1 MPSTSGTLP
10 TGTVTFLFT
19 DIEGSTRLVELLGD
33 GYVEVL
39 DAHHRILRLA
49 IEEHGGI
56 VVSTEGDSFFAVFPT
71 ADDAAAAAAGARAEI
86 SRHPWPDGATVAV
99 RMGIHTGVG
108 LLGGDNYA
116 GRDVHIGARI
126 AAAGH
131 GGQILLSGESAAS
144 MAVDVR
150 SLGWFRL
157 RGIDGEVEILE
168 IPATDDTVFPPP
180 RTADT
185 PTNLPPQSSRF
196 LGRDAEIE
204 EVTDLVA
211 DRRLVTLVGPGG
223 TGKTR
228 LAIQVAST
236 QLDRFPGGVL
246 FVSLDAVL
254 ESEEVPAA
262 ILLALGSDGQT
273 GGIESVIG
281 SIGGSRVLLV
291 LDNFEHVVDAAPA
304 LNRLLGGCPNL
315 HVLATSQVPLDL
327 AAESVY
333 HVPPLG
339 LPHSATPDGIEASDA
354 ARLFLAIVEQR
365 SPGFAVGDDDAP
377 TVAAIVEKL
386 DGLPLAIE
394 LAAARVRLFGLDG
407 LLSEL
412 DDHLVD
418 LGGGRADAAERHRTL
433 SSAIAWSYGL
443 LDVSQQAVLRHASV
457 FVGGFGIDDAVAV
470 CRSLGRSEVIDAID
484 ALVDRNLVVADSVAG
499 RPRFRLLETIKAY
512 AHGRLVD
519 SGEGEAAHASHAD
532 RYLAMTIG
540 FRGQLRGPDA
550 YANLEILTTERA
562 NVDAAL
568 AWSAEHAPDAGFEA
582 LAVLARWFEVAG
594 SLDDGIR
601 IAERLLAAPGASDRA
616 RIAGLLGAASIAYW
630 LLDYPKAE
638 RWYDEAFDVAEG
650 VGDTARMREARLG
663 LAFALV
669 WQGRVDEAFES
680 VERALGL
687 DDDIDDTTMM
697 LANQVRA
704 TGLWVRGDLLAS
716 AERFAE
722 VMDVATRR
730 GDTAGMLSCEL
741 VLAGLLVRSGGIR
754 DAAPHIVSVLGR
766 FADLGDESGAIE
778 ALDYAAV
785 VLTELDPPVGVL
797 LAGAVRR
804 ITTFRGGT
812 VSLTTLGFID
822 VRDRARGRLDDAE
835 IERLLAEGEALS
847 VDEATDLVLDWAR
860 ADDIEPRPVDVPDV
874 LDRLRES
881 SAG

>member
-1 MPSTSGTLP
+1 MQPLLKGTP
-10 TGTVTFLFT
+10 
-19 DIEGSTRLVELLGD
+19 TRLA
-33 GYVEVL
+33 VL
-39 DAHHRILRLA
+39 DYGLFQVHENGRI
-49 IEEHGGI
+49 IGI
-56 VVSTEGDSFFAVFPT
+56 CGYLVQTTAGENILIDTGFPAKY
-71 ADDAAAAAAGARAEI
+71 ADDAAAAAVAARTGM
-86 SRHPWPDGATVAV
+86 SRHPWPDGAAVAV

-144 MAVDVR
+144 MPVDVR

-168 IPATDDTVFPPP
+168 IPATDDTVFPPL

-185 PTNLPPQSSRF
+185 PTNLPPQSSGF
-196 LGRDAEIE
+196 LGREAEIE

-236 QLDRFPGGVL
+236 QLDRFPGGVF
-246 FVSLDAVL
+246 FVGLDAVL

-273 GGIESVIG
+273 GGQTGGIESVIG
-281 SIGGSRVLLV
+281 SIGGSRLLLV

-327 AAESVY
+327 AAESAY

-365 SPGFAVGDDDAP
+365 SSGFAVGDDDAP

-394 LAAARVRLFGLDG
+394 LAGARVRLFGLDG
-407 LLSEL
+407 VLSEL

-457 FVGGFGIDDAVAV
+457 FMGGFGIDDAVAV
-470 CRSLGRSEVIDAID
+470 CRSLGRGDVIDAID
-484 ALVDRNLVVADSVAG
+484 ALVDRNLVVAGSVAG

-512 AHGRLVD
+512 AHGLLVD
-519 SGEGEAAHASHAD
+519 NGEAEAAHSAHAD
-532 RYLAMTIG
+532 RYLSMTIG

-568 AWSAEHAPDAGFEA
+568 AWSAEHAPDAGLEA

-638 RWYDEAFDVAEG
+638 RWYREAFDVAEG
-650 VGDTARMREARLG
+650 VGDTAHMREARLG

-680 VERALGL
+680 VDRALGL
-687 DDDIDDTTMM
+687 GDDIDDTTMM
-697 LANQVRA
+697 LADQVRA

-722 VMDVATRR
+722 VMDVATRN
-730 GDTAGMLSCEL
+730 GDAAGMLSCEL
-741 VLAGLLVRSGGIR
+741 VLAGLLVRSGRIR

-766 FADLGDESGAIE
+766 FADLGDESGVIE

-785 VLTELDPPVGVL
+785 VLTELDPPAGVL
-797 LAGAVRR
+797 LAGAVRK
-804 ITTFRGGT
+804 ITAFRGGT

-822 VRDRARGRLDDAE
+822 VRDRARGRLDDVE
-835 IERLLAEGEALS
+835 IDRLLGEGEALS
-847 VDEATDLVLDWAR
+847 VDDATALVLDWAR
-860 ADDIEPRPVDVPDV
+860 ANDIEPRPVNVSEV
-874 LDRLRES
+874 LGRLRES